1 MAQSSLPWQ
10 AIVGVL
16 VSLAC
21 SVLFLWSVDWGALG
35 EALAEVHAL
44 PVAIAS
50 LLLLGEFV
58 LRAVR
63 WKVLLRPV
71 APEARVRDLFVA
83 TVIGA
88 AANTLLPLRAGE
100 IAKPLVASRKTGVGF
115 VPVVATAVMERVY
128 DIFGLLCVLLAMV
141 VVLPRDPGRSA
152 EDAVLVDNLKVY
164 GGLFGTAALVA
175 MVVFFV
181 LASRGAGAKSLF
193 QRITRVAPK
202 PIADKFDELFDGFVA
217 GLGNARDPRGLVQA
231 ALVSMAIWFNGALA
245 IYVLFSAFD
254 LDLPLGAAC
263 FTAVAIALT
272 VAVPQAPGFFGVFH
286 VAIEKTMTLWDV
298 DPTPA
303 KAFAIIF
310 WGVSFLPVTLT
321 GLLAMWSEGLS
332 LGGLWS
338 RRGEGDPP

>member
-1 MAQSSLPWQ
+1 MARRLPWK
-10 AIVGVL
+10 AIVGV
-16 VSLAC
+16 VISLAC
-21 SVLFLWSVDWGALG
+21 SVLFLWSVDWSALG
-35 EALAEVHAL
+35 DALGGVKL
-44 PVAIAS
+44 LLVLGAS
-50 LLLLGEFV
+50 VLLLGEFV

-71 APEARVRDLFVA
+71 APDARIRDLFVA

-100 IAKPLVASRKTGVGF
+100 IAKPVVASRKTGAALA
-115 VPVVATAVMERVY
+115 PVVATSVMERVY
-128 DIFGLLCVLLAMV
+128 DIFGLICVLLAMV
-141 VVLPRDPGRSA
+141 AVLPRDPGRSA
-152 EDAVLVDNLKVY
+152 EDAVLVENLKVY
-164 GGLFGTAALVA
+164 GGLFGSAALVA
-175 MVVFFV
+175 MVIFFV
-181 LASRGAGAKSLF
+181 LASRGAAAKSVF
-193 QRITRVAPK
+193 QMITRLAPK
-202 PIADKFDELFDGFVA
+202 PVANKFDELFDGFVA

-231 ALVSMAIWFNGALA
+231 AAVSVAIWFNGALA
-245 IYVLFSAFD
+245 IYVLFGAFD
-254 LDLPLGAAC
+254 LDLGLGAAC

-286 VAIEKTMTLWDV
+286 VAIQKTMELWDV

-338 RRGEGDPP
+338 KRGDGGKQ